1 MKATAHDVGMGMIRQ
16 RGTTT
21 GEPEFIAA
29 YLAEE
34 CRRDRNLGLTAA
46 QRLDRVFAEH
56 SRALGQA
63 FAELSRALGQAFA
76 PLNAAMRVIATARMD
91 HDLAQRDFVLAA
103 DTGRELPEDGPP

>member
-46 QRLDRVFAEH
+46 QRLDRVFAE
-56 SRALGQA
+56 
-63 FAELSRALGQAFA
+63 LSRALGQAFA

-103 DTGRELPEDGPP
+103 D

>member
-34 CRRDRNLGLTAA
+34 YRRDRMLGLTAA
-46 QRLDRVFAEH
+46 QRLARP
-56 SRALGQA
+56 
-63 FAELSRALGQAFA
+63 FAELCRALWQAIA
-76 PLNAAMRVIATARMD
+76 AAMQPVTT
-91 HDLAQRDFVLAA
+91 QRDFVLAA
-103 DTGRELPEDGPP
+103 D